1 MAAYLA
7 CLAAVGF
14 WPTPVDK
21 PIQGTLAS
29 ILGYLHDHGVPGW
42 FNYKFIEA
50 SANVVLFIPFGIL
63 IAMSLPGLKWWRLV
77 ALGALASICIELGQ
91 LLFMAARFATLMD
104 ILMNTAGA
112 LIGVAIVRLI
122 LRKLTAPPT
131 STTATLSSHKDLL

>member
-29 ILGYLHDHGVPGW
+29 VLRYLHDHGVPGW
-42 FNYKFIEA
+42 VNYKFIEA
-50 SANVVLFIPFGIL
+50 SANVALFIPFGIL
-63 IAMSLPGLKWWRLV
+63 IAMALPGVKWWRLV

-91 LLFMAARFATLMD
+91 LLFMAARFATFMD
-104 ILMNTAGA
+104 ILMNTEGA
-112 LIGVAIVRLI
+112 LIGVLLVRI
-122 LRKLTAPPT
+122 LMRKPSARLT
-131 STTATLSSHKDLL
+131 STKSN